1 MFVPIMDTRQFIG
14 YVELTCWKFYWMVQK
29 HLIILDKMK
38 SCKQKTPDEKK
49 AVVEQKFQLIEQDF

>member
-1 MFVPIMDTRQFIG
+1 
-14 YVELTCWKFYWMVQK
+14 MVQK

-49 AVVEQKFQLIEQDF
+49 GCSGTKFSVN